1 LRRRRGELRLRLQEV
16 VMEANKL
23 HRPRTASWALTVAF
37 GFCLPFATAQEHPV
51 REEMTGTV
59 ISASINTL
67 VLRTDDNQFRVFVF
81 ESYTQKPK
89 SMSTGSVV
97 RVISIPGRE
106 PGVRVAEQITVVKP
120 AVAPKAG
127 EPAPEPEVV
136 PQEVRALESDLKRQV
151 KRFGAGVRM
160 GTALDPELFMLGI
173 QARMGPIFTRDL
185 WFRPNLEIGFGEV
198 TGMIGVN
205 LEFVYRLPISAREGK
220 WSTYFGAGP
229 ALNFTN
235 QDFEREDA
243 NTSIH
248 WGDFSYKTGFNIL
261 MGMQHRKGP
270 FVEVK
275 TSIYSEPS
283 PVLRLIAGYTF

>member
-1 LRRRRGELRLRLQEV
+1 LLARLQEV
-16 VMEANKL
+16 VREATKL
-23 HRPRTASWALTVAF
+23 HRPRTASWALIMAF
-37 GFCLPFATAQEHPV
+37 GLCSSFASAQEHPV
-51 REEMTGTV
+51 REEITGTV
-59 ISASINTL
+59 VSASMNTL

-97 RVISIPGRE
+97 RVVSIPGLE
-106 PGVRVAEQITVVKP
+106 PGVRIAEQITVVKP
-120 AVAPKAG
+120 AAAPKPG

-151 KRFGAGVRM
+151 KRFGAGFRM
-160 GTALDPELFMLGI
+160 GTALDPELFIIGV

-185 WFRPNLEIGFGEV
+185 WFRPNLEIGFGEI
-198 TGMIGVN
+198 TGMVALN
-205 LEFVYRLPISAREGK
+205 LEFVYRLPISARENK

-235 QDFEREDA
+235 QDFEHEDA
-243 NTSIH
+243 TTSIH
-248 WGDFSYKTGFNIL
+248 WGDFSYKTGFNML